1 METFVTTVSETPAQM
16 WTIVIIGISTVFLCL
31 IALVAMVS
39 VFKLFFGTKAAQV
52 VPSAAAAPNHP
63 RGVDAAVVAVII
75 AAIAASSGVAAS
87 SIRIASIEHS
97 GFNTPVWGHID
108 RV

>member
-1 METFVTTVSETPAQM
+1 METPSEM
-16 WTIVIIGISTVFLCL
+16 WTIVIIGLSTVFLCL

-39 VFKLFFGTKAAQV
+39 VFRIFFEGKARKPATAQQTTM
-52 VPSAAAAPNHP
+52 AAPATP

-75 AAIAASSGVAAS
+75 AAIAASSGMAAS

-97 GFNTPVWGHID
+97 GFNTPVWGHVD